1 MPPLDPILVVPF
13 VFPCR
18 LPQVIL
24 IPVGLDGVPLLRLE
38 GRVGKPGQATDYHLR
53 LEIEHTAFPNY

>member
-1 MPPLDPILVVPF
+1 VVPF

-24 IPVGLDGVPLLRLE
+24 VPVGLDGVPRLPHLE
-38 GRVGKPGQATDYHLR
+38 GKVEKLGQEIDYLGIGEQEVVG
-53 LEIEHTAFPNY
+53 